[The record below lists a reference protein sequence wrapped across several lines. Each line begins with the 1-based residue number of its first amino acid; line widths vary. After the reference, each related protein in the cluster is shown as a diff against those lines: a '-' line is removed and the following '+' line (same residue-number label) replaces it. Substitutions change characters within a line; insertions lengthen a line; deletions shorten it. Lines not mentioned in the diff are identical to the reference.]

1 MVRKSGKGKILPS
14 VQLQS
19 NPIIGSLT
27 PWDRKVKGS
36 WSWRGESWNGNA
48 LTIDISL
55 QVVVLI
61 VKEYIFF
68 QMSLNQISS
77 WIHLINNYKISSKN
91 VVFKEYYSLRMDFLW
106 EKWSILLIFIKKLS
120 GVMFSI
126 NIVFK
131 VYCNLQME
139 NNLLYFSLGSAV
151 SLATNGVEVG
161 EQQNEQSLNNK
172 MLKSGDI

>member
-1 MVRKSGKGKILPS
+1 MDRKSGKGKILPS

-27 PWDRKVKGS
+27 LWDRKVKGS
-36 WSWRGESWNGNA
+36 WGWRGECWNANA
-48 LTIDISL
+48 LTIDISV

-91 VVFKEYYSLRMDFLW
+91 VVFKEY
-106 EKWSILLIFIKKLS
+106 
-120 GVMFSI
+120 
-126 NIVFK
+126 
-131 VYCNLQME
+131 CNLWME
-139 NNLLYFSLGSAV
+139 DVLLYFYFEKNDQVCWYLSRNCQV
-151 SLATNGVEVG
+151 SSF
-161 EQQNEQSLNNK
+161 Q
-172 MLKSGDI
+172 

>member
-1 MVRKSGKGKILPS
+1 MDRKSGKGKILPS

-91 VVFKEYYSLRMDFLW
+91 VVFKEYCNLRMEDILFSFSF
-106 EKWSILLIFIKKLS
+106 EKNYQFCWYLS
-120 GVMFSI
+120 R
-126 NIVFK
+126 N
-131 VYCNLQME
+131 CQMSR
-139 NNLLYFSLGSAV
+139 F
-151 SLATNGVEVG
+151 
-161 EQQNEQSLNNK
+161 Q
-172 MLKSGDI
+172 